1 MPKEAFIYALDYSC
15 YTDYGY
21 RKFGFHGAS
30 HHYVNM
36 QGADLAGIDKNDFR
50 SVSCHMGGGVSLAAS
65 IGCVGVDT
73 SVGYGTVCGV
83 PMGTR
88 SGDVDPEIILQL
100 ITENGMSARE
110 VKELIY
116 KKSGLLGVS
125 GLSSDVRDVMEAAE
139 NGHERAR
146 LALEIF
152 SRSIRRYICA
162 LSASLGGRMDALIFT
177 AGIGENAALV
187 REMIC
192 DSLEVIGV
200 KLDKN
205 VNNNRGDENIISAP
219 DSAIKVLVIPTNEE
233 LMIAIET
240 MEIINN
246 N

>member
-1 MPKEAFIYALDYSC
+1 
-15 YTDYGY
+15 
-21 RKFGFHGAS
+21 
-30 HHYVNM
+30 
-36 QGADLAGIDKNDFR
+36 
-50 SVSCHMGGGVSLAAS
+50 MGGGVSLAAS

-162 LSASLGGRMDALIFT
+162 LSASLEGRMDALIFT

-246 N
+246 L